1 MASPISVAGRIP
13 FSELAVFLE
22 NVQKKHGTDNKRKL
36 FKDFL
41 DKWRV
46 FHAHLHKDDSD
57 NTDTFYPVMRLLL
70 PQLERERLAYGIK
83 EHTLAKLYIEILG
96 LSKESQDA
104 KKLINYRAPTAKQ
117 EAGDFASVAF
127 FVLRNR
133 CPEKG
138 SLTIK
143 EVNDSLDG
151 IASNNAANKKDVVKK
166 NLMHLL
172 RNTSATE
179 QKWLI
184 RMIMKEMKVGLSQS
198 SIFSVFHQDAEEYF
212 NVTNSLAKVCKDLMN
227 PESRMNEIAIEVF
240 SPFSPMLGMRATLS
254 QVEKLM
260 DHKPFFIET
269 KVDGE
274 RMQLHKDGDKY
285 KYFSRRS
292 HEYSNV
298 FGENSF
304 SGTFTQYAAKYFK
317 SDVKSCILDGEVIA
331 YNPETKAFM
340 SKGEN
345 FDVKSMRDTDLQVCF
360 IVFDILLLNGQ
371 KLANK
376 PFRERFNFIPKVF
389 TPKEGRLEIVQ
400 RQAASTKKDV
410 VDALNKAID
419 DREEGIV
426 VKNPDSTYRPDK
438 RKGSGWLKIK
448 PEYMDNMM
456 DELDLLIIGG
466 YFGKGKRSRVISHF
480 LLGVAVPPSKQ
491 GDEPKLFKSFCK
503 VGSGYTYKELYD
515 LNVKLMPHWKPLEKD
530 KYPEHLLLSNEKPEI
545 WIEPS
550 KSVIVQVKATEIT
563 YAKDYKT
570 GCTLRF
576 PRVEKLRDDKAW
588 NQCMTADEL
597 DNLKKLADGKLA
609 SRHAVHDDDNQ
620 DIQPQVKKRKVTSR
634 VEQKASVA
642 ERFRG
647 ADTSSLKQISKLFED
662 MEFCIFNGPSDY
674 PKVELEKKV
683 VEHGGKI
690 TQNPSVDTYCV
701 IAEKIN
707 VKVQN
712 VISSGEQDVVQASW
726 LIDCLKTKRRLP
738 WLPHH
743 MIHKS
748 HETAAYFEVHYD
760 SHGDSYTED
769 VTVDKLQE
777 IFENI
782 GKQGGNCRLSTL
794 EIAQIEHEYFPDESP
809 LGLFRLCRVYM
820 DKNLIIDD
828 PTTEIKDST
837 LEMVALE
844 MRFHGA
850 TLVDVLDDQVSHIV
864 FDKSDLTRLKEFRN
878 LNHDLQKK
886 RHLVSTAWVKSCVE
900 DKRLKRERDYEPDA
914 PV

>member
-1 MASPISVAGRIP
+1 MMAASVAGQIP
-13 FSELAVFLE
+13 FGELATFLE
-22 NVQKKHGTDNKRKL
+22 KVQKKQGNDNKKRL
-36 FKDFL
+36 FRDFL

-46 FHAHLHKDDSD
+46 FHAHLHKDNPD
-57 NTDTFYPVMRLLL
+57 NTDTFFPIMRLLL
-70 PQLERERLAYGIK
+70 PQLERDRLAYGIK

-104 KKLINYRAPTAKQ
+104 KKLINYRSPTAKQ

-143 EVNDSLDG
+143 EVNDCLDG
-151 IASNNAANKKDVVKK
+151 IALNNAAKKKDLVKK

-172 RNTSATE
+172 RNTSALE

-198 SIFSVFHQDAEEYF
+198 SIFSVFHQDADEYF
-212 NVTNSLAKVCKDLMN
+212 NVTNSLSKVCKDLRN
-227 PESRMNEIAIEVF
+227 SETRMNEIAIEVF
-240 SPFSPMLGMRATLS
+240 SPFSPMLGMRATIN

-260 DHKPFFIET
+260 EHKPFFIET

-292 HEYSNV
+292 HEYSHV
-298 FGENSF
+298 FGEDSY

-345 FDVKSMRDTDLQVCF
+345 FDVKSMRDTDLQICF

-371 KLANK
+371 KLANL
-376 PFRERFNFIPKVF
+376 PFKERIHYIPKVF
-389 TPKEGRLEIVQ
+389 THTEGRIEIVT
-400 RQAASTKKDV
+400 RQDASTKQDV
-410 VDALNKAID
+410 ADALNKAID
-419 DREEGIV
+419 GREEGIV
-426 VKNPDSTYRPDK
+426 IKNPESIYRPDK

-466 YFGKGKRSRVISHF
+466 YFGKGKRSKVISHF
-480 LLGVAVPPSKQ
+480 LLGVAVPPSNE
-491 GDEPKLFKSFCK
+491 GDEPKYFKSFCK
-503 VGSGYTYKELYD
+503 VGSGYTYQELYD
-515 LNVKLMPHWKPLEKD
+515 LNVKLLPHWKALEKD
-530 KYPEHLLLSNEKPEI
+530 KCPHHLLLTNEKPEI

-550 KSVIVQVKATEIT
+550 QSVIVQVKATEIT
-563 YAKDYKT
+563 YAKDYRT

-588 NQCMTADEL
+588 NQCMTTEEL
-597 DNLKKLADGKLA
+597 SNLRKLADGKLA
-609 SRHAVHDDDNQ
+609 SRHVVVDDDDQ
-620 DIQPQVKKRKVTSR
+620 QPQVKKRKITR

-642 ERFRG
+642 ARFRA
-647 ADTSSLKQISKLFED
+647 ADTSSLKQISEMFED
-662 MEFCIFNGPSDY
+662 IEFCIFNGPSDC
-674 PKVELEKKV
+674 PKTELEKKV
-683 VEHGGKI
+683 VEHGGTI

-701 IAEKIN
+701 VAEKVN

-712 VISSGEQDVVQASW
+712 VISSGEHDVVHASW
-726 LIDCLKTKRRLP
+726 LIDSLKNKSMLP
-738 WLPHH
+738 WLPKH

-748 HETAAYFEVHYD
+748 PETAAEFHLQYD
-760 SHGDSYTED
+760 RHGDSYTED
-769 VTVDKLQE
+769 VSIEKLKE

-782 GKQGGNCRLSTL
+782 EKQNNSSKLSAL
-794 EIAQIEHEYFPDESP
+794 EIAEIEHKYFTDESP

-820 DKNLIIDD
+820 DNSLVISD
-828 PTTEIKDST
+828 PTTKIKDSM
-837 LEMVALE
+837 LELVAVE
-844 MRFHGA
+844 MKFHGA
-850 TLVDVLDDQVSHIV
+850 TVTDVLDEEVTHIV
-864 FDKSDLTRLKEFRN
+864 FDKIDLTRLKSCRN

-886 RHLVSTAWVKSCVE
+886 RHLVSTDWVEACLQE
-900 DKRLKRERDYEPDA
+900 KRLKRERDYEPDT
-914 PV
+914 PE